1 MNRYPVLFRGA
12 AGTAALLA
20 VGACGGPT
28 INAERNDAVPIPAGA
43 TVQFLGQTSS
53 LGTGNHPAAANDTIH
68 RHIQQAIMGQL
79 KAKGYTV
86 VDTSARADF
95 TVRYFLAVQTSPGSH
110 GNPGGGVGG
119 PQITG
124 YGLGYGRTAD
134 TKLNLPPTPEPVTN
148 ASFEVALVD
157 EHAGRTAWR
166 GTLEAKPKSDAP
178 SQQRINDLVAKVME
192 SLPSV
197 P

>member
-1 MNRYPVLFRGA
+1 MNGYPLPLRGA
-12 AGTAALLA
+12 AAIAALLA

-53 LGTGNHPAAANDTIH
+53 LGTGNQSAANDTIH
-68 RHIQQAIMGQL
+68 RHIQRAIIGQL

-86 VDTSARADF
+86 VDTSTRANF
-95 TVRYFLAVQTSPGSH
+95 TVRYFLAVQTSAGSY
-110 GNPGGGVGG
+110 GNPGGAVGG
-119 PQITG
+119 PKIAG
-124 YGLGYGRTAD
+124 YGLGYGRTPG
-134 TKLNLPPTPEPVTN
+134 TQLNPLPAPEPVTN

-157 EHAGRTAWR
+157 ERAGRTAWR
-166 GTLEAKPKSDAP
+166 GTLEAEPKSDAP
-178 SQQRINDLVAKVME
+178 SQQRINDLVAKVMK